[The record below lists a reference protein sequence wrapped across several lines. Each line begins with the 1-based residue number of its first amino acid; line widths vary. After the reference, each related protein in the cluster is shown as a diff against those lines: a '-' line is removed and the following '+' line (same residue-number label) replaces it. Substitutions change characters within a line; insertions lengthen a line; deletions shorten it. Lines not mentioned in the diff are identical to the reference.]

1 MHLCSYAP
9 MLYPYTMNPILI
21 WTLRILSVSNTST
34 DAMNNRLKWP
44 SISLLRN
51 NKIYRF
57 LIFVL
62 CFLILQVNQSRRD
75 AVYDLIVFILRM
87 MTMIMTMWQYLCMMM
102 VPYYLLHCT
111 HSIVCTIRWDGMLED
126 DHHFNWTPLPRQLSS
141 CYLSDSASCTLCCCV
156 WLWWSVLWYKW
167 SEQIISEWLCDQ
179 WPCDDDKWPITTQCL
194 IVDVITIPSDRWFD
208 FPVIL

>member
-1 MHLCSYAP
+1 MTFNIPSAKQQD
-9 MLYPYTMNPILI
+9 I
-21 WTLRILSVSNTST
+21 
-34 DAMNNRLKWP
+34 
-44 SISLLRN
+44 SISN
-51 NKIYRF
+51 F
-57 LIFVL
+57 L

-156 WLWWSVLWYKW
+156 WICQFWLSEWSVMWYKW

-179 WPCDDDKWPITTQCL
+179 WPCDDDKWNYYP
-194 IVDVITIPSDRWFD
+194 VFD
-208 FPVIL
+208 CWCDYYSKWPVIWFSCDLVNIFSIPKWPLYLNE